1 MDNSNGAAN
10 FFEVSIPEKAV
21 SGPVHLSS
29 RFGKSASLD
38 FSVGRAV
45 MGRINLPRG
54 ARVDI
59 ASATLRGQGN
69 VRVKPSA
76 DGSFGPIAI
85 PWESP
90 CEVTAIF
97 PTSGEKTPFMA
108 VSGLYISGDKT
119 IEIDCMND
127 ALVSVW
133 RFLKVHSI
141 LREGLEAE
149 DRERLLSLPEVR
161 ALGDAVAERLR
172 KGETLPIVQETERAY
187 RAATEAAVEAL
198 GGKTKK

>member
-1 MDNSNGAAN
+1 MDKLRVEGENLNVTLQVVFAGGVAAVDNSNGAAD

-45 MGRINLPRG
+45 MGRITLPRG

-59 ASATLRGQGN
+59 ASSTVCRLGN
-69 VRVKPSA
+69 MRVKPSA
-76 DGSFGPIAI
+76 DGNFGPIAI

-97 PTSGEKTPFMA
+97 PTSGEKTPLEA
-108 VSGLYISGDKT
+108 VSGLYISGDET
-119 IEIDCMND
+119 VEIDCMND
-127 ALVSVW
+127 VLASVW
-133 RFLKVHSI
+133 VFLKVHSM
-141 LREGLEAE
+141 LREGREAE
-149 DRERLLSLPEVR
+149 DRER
-161 ALGDAVAERLR
+161 AVDR
-172 KGETLPIVQETERAY
+172 KSV
-187 RAATEAAVEAL
+187 V
-198 GGKTKK
+198 

>member
-1 MDNSNGAAN
+1 
-10 FFEVSIPEKAV
+10 
-21 SGPVHLSS
+21 
-29 RFGKSASLD
+29 
-38 FSVGRAV
+38 

-172 KGETLPIVQETERAY
+172 KGAARASRAGASGAGGGGGGGAYLQRLPAGGPHGGGAAHRLRRRA
-187 RAATEAAVEAL
+187 RSL
-198 GGKTKK
+198 RFFP